1 MNKESFE
8 KAAPLYQSAISKSG
22 YNHQLKFESDST
34 SNREITTETN
44 SANQPPKRPRH
55 RNVMWYNPPFSK
67 NVKTN
72 VGRNFLNIVKDSF
85 KKGHPLHKIFS
96 KNTLKVSCLCMVN
109 LGSKISAHNK
119 SLLEKSTHTT
129 ESIQNTYNCKDKPS
143 CPLNGAYLTSDV
155 IYQATRNKWKRN
167 RNLHRAYGGQIQ
179 EQIPQLWTWAH
190 DVRLHIVVLHC
201 GVTRVLILRTVSYS

>member
-96 KNTLKVSCLCMVN
+96 KNTLKVSYLCMVN

-155 IYQATRNKWKRN
+155 IYQATRNK
-167 RNLHRAYGGQIQ
+167 
-179 EQIPQLWTWAH
+179 
-190 DVRLHIVVLHC
+190 
-201 GVTRVLILRTVSYS
+201 